1 INPGNS
7 GGPVL
12 DKEGRVIAI
21 VTAYIE
27 GANNVNFAIR
37 VDAAFKHLKS
47 LAEACDDCLV
57 VRTRV
62 DAPVFVDDALVG
74 KGPRVLLVVTPGH
87 HHVRTQIG
95 SREEAKDVDFPADR
109 DVDFATGVGDATVG
123 ASRSERAEQVS
134 VLELPRDLTE
144 CEKILPYWIG
154 RSVTVTL
161 ADGTSVTGEL
171 IEARGIER
179 LGLALPNGE
188 RRRIAL
194 YDVQRVKRDR

>member
-1 INPGNS
+1 M
-7 GGPVL
+7 
-12 DKEGRVIAI
+12 
-21 VTAYIE
+21 
-27 GANNVNFAIR
+27 
-37 VDAAFKHLKS
+37 
-47 LAEACDDCLV
+47 
-57 VRTRV
+57 
-62 DAPVFVDDALVG
+62 
-74 KGPRVLLVVTPGH
+74 
-87 HHVRTQIG
+87 RTQIG